1 MNSTFN
7 LREPAF
13 SSLHGRAKISLAVEF
28 AMKQH
33 LSNIVVGLAFMA
45 LIASP
50 AEGQFGGLKNAIKK
64 KAAEAVAEK
73 VLGKDADSSA
83 KTGSAAPGTTDA
95 TLASPAA
102 PRVKAPTQLEITS
115 DMVTKFTTGL
125 NAEVKL
131 RQSIVKHNACTNDW
145 ANSPEAMA
153 LLTQFGPAMEKISN
167 SSMSD
172 NQKAAELNRVS
183 AEMEAKKA
191 ASELKRCGP
200 VIEVKEDNA
209 IEGVGAAAAGFTQPQ
224 YSIMK
229 ERIAPFCIALA
240 KGSDQPANSRLILT
254 DAEKTALKPRC
265 SALLVSLKK
274 VL

>member
-1 MNSTFN
+1 
-7 LREPAF
+7 
-13 SSLHGRAKISLAVEF
+13 
-28 AMKQH
+28 
-33 LSNIVVGLAFMA
+33 MA
-45 LIASP
+45 LTTSP
-50 AEGQFGGLKNAIKK
+50 AEAQFGGLKNAIKK

-83 KTGSAAPGTTDA
+83 KPGTAAPAATDA
-95 TLASPAA
+95 SLATPAA

-115 DMVTKFTTGL
+115 EMVTKFTTGL
-125 NAEVKL
+125 NAEVAL
-131 RQSIVKHNACTNDW
+131 RQSIVKHDACTNDW
-145 ANSPEAMA
+145 SNSADAMT
-153 LLTQFGPAMEKISN
+153 LLTQFGPAMEKITN

-172 NQKAAELNRVS
+172 NQKMAELNRVS
-183 AEMEAKKA
+183 AEMEAKKV

-200 VIEVKEDNA
+200 EIQVKEDTS
-209 IEGVGAAAAGFTQPQ
+209 IEGVGAAAAGLTQPQ

-229 ERIAPFCIALA
+229 ERIAPFCMALV

-254 DAEKTALKPRC
+254 DAEKTVLKPRC